1 MFEVRNLS
9 KIYNSGV
16 IHKGSL
22 KAVDDVT
29 FYVDRGETV
38 GIIGESGCGKTSLAK
53 MVLKLLKSS
62 SGSMYLNGED
72 VSIIRGE
79 KLKSYRRKVQI
90 IFQNPESS
98 INPYMKIYDCI
109 AEVLRINKLAA
120 RKSEDEKML
129 INQLISMVGLQQEH
143 LNRYSWELSGGQIQR
158 VALARVLALK
168 PELLVA
174 DEPTSMLDVSVQAQV
189 LTLLRSMQREQ
200 GFAMLFISHDL
211 DVVRIMCD
219 RVIVMFMGKIVEFGT
234 VDQVFSHPCHTYT
247 KSLLEEY
254 ECLR

>member
-9 KIYNSGV
+9 KVYNSGI
-16 IHKGSL
+16 IHKASL

-29 FYVDRGETV
+29 FSVDRGETV

-72 VSIIRGE
+72 VSSIRGE
-79 KLKSYRRKVQI
+79 KLKNYRRKVQI

-98 INPYMKIYDCI
+98 INPHMKIYNCI
-109 AEVLRINKLAA
+109 AEVLRINKLAS
-120 RKSEDEKML
+120 RKSEEEKAL

-158 VALARVLALK
+158 VALSRVLALK

-219 RVIVMFMGKIVEFGT
+219 RVIVMFMGKIVESGT
-234 VDQVFSHPCHTYT
+234 VDQVFSDPCHTYT
-247 KSLLEEY
+247 KSLIEEY

>member
-1 MFEVRNLS
+1 MFEVRNIS

-16 IHKGSL
+16 MHKASL

-29 FYVDRGETV
+29 FSVDRGETV
-38 GIIGESGCGKTSLAK
+38 GVIGESGCGKTSLAK

-72 VSIIRGE
+72 VSSIRGE

-98 INPYMKIYDCI
+98 INPHMKIYNCI
-109 AEVLRINKLAA
+109 AEVLRINKLTS
-120 RKSEDEKML
+120 RKSEAEKAL

-219 RVIVMFMGKIVEFGT
+219 RVIVMFMGKIVESGT
-234 VDQVFSHPCHTYT
+234 VDQVFSRPCHTYT

-254 ECLR
+254 KCLR